1 MRLRPHGSGFPT
13 CIGPFRLAHHE
24 TVIHHPVGL
33 LCDELL
39 ALIGLIDPL
48 AREWIRGV
56 SHVDEVLRTSPLG

>member
-1 MRLRPHGSGFPT
+1 
-13 CIGPFRLAHHE
+13 
-24 TVIHHPVGL
+24 VIHHPVGL